1 MEGRATSLR
10 ALGYLLGLMLLGM
23 FVGNLLSALVFL
35 QAGLDP
41 SQLLGSEGGG
51 MPRLTRD
58 ALRMSTLL
66 THLCTFSIPAL
77 GLAHAWYREGW
88 QEATGLLRP
97 RNWAGLLYGVGFV
110 VIGFPLAQYL
120 YWWNL
125 QFPLP
130 PALAE
135 MERSAGEVVKAF
147 IVMDGP
153 MELVLNLLIVGFV
166 AAFGEELVFRA
177 WVQPRLHAR
186 LRNDHVAVWAT
197 AILFS
202 AIHFQFAGFLP
213 RMLLGGLL
221 GYLYL
226 WGRNLWIPIAAHFF
240 FNSAQLVAQYFFAE
254 KMDQI
259 DPEKID
265 QPHWLV
271 GVLPLLLLVW
281 AGREIKKRVY

>member
-1 MEGRATSLR
+1 MEERATSLR
-10 ALGYLLGLMLLGM
+10 ALGYLLGLMLFGM
-23 FVGNLLSALVFL
+23 FFGNLLSALVFM

-41 SQLLGSEGGG
+41 SQLIGSEDGS
-51 MPRLTRD
+51 MSRFTRD
-58 ALRMSTLL
+58 ALRLSTLL

-77 GLAHAWYREGW
+77 GLAYALYREGW
-88 QEATGLLRP
+88 PEATGLVKPQKWPVL
-97 RNWAGLLYGVGFV
+97 WYGMGFV
-110 VIGFPLAQYL
+110 ALGFPLAQYL

-130 PALAE
+130 PALEA

-147 IVMDGP
+147 IEMDGP
-153 MELVLNLLIVGFV
+153 MELVLNLSIVGFV

-186 LRNDHVAVWAT
+186 LRNDHIAVWLT
-197 AILFS
+197 ALLFS

-226 WGRNLWIPIAAHFF
+226 WSRNLWVPIVAHFF

-271 GVLPLLLLVW
+271 GLLPLLLLVW
-281 AGREIKKRVY
+281 AGREIKKRA

>member
-10 ALGYLLGLMLLGM
+10 ALGYLLGLMLFGM
-23 FVGNLLSALVFL
+23 FFGNLLSALVFM

-51 MPRLTRD
+51 MSRFTRD
-58 ALRMSTLL
+58 ALRLSTLL

-77 GLAHAWYREGW
+77 GLAYAWYREGW
-88 QEATGLLRP
+88 QAGMGLGRP
-97 RNWAGLLYGVGFV
+97 RHWAVLLYGMGFV
-110 VIGFPLAQYL
+110 AIGFPLAQYL

-130 PALAE
+130 PTLEA

-153 MELVLNLLIVGFV
+153 MELVLNLCIVGFV

-177 WVQPRLHAR
+177 WVQPRLHAQ
-186 LRNDHVAVWAT
+186 LRNDHVAVWLT
-197 AILFS
+197 ALLFS

-226 WGRNLWIPIAAHFF
+226 WGRNLWVPIAAHFF

-265 QPHWLV
+265 QPHGLV
-271 GVLPLLLLVW
+271 GIIPLLLLVW
-281 AGREIKKRVY
+281 AGREIKKRA